1 MGGTGLNTFYGRVVC
16 GKGKLKLGPQV
27 GGNAMDGVGRNRKKG
42 KEKRKTGK
50 QEEVEEEMR
59 RGLGKRGLFV
69 LVPRK
74 KEVEDAT
81 SSEATARHRFLSL
94 ST

>member
-1 MGGTGLNTFYGRVVC
+1 
-16 GKGKLKLGPQV
+16 
-27 GGNAMDGVGRNRKKG
+27 MDGGKEIGKRG

-74 KEVEDAT
+74 KEVEGRD
-81 SSEATARHRFLSL
+81 
-94 ST
+94 